1 MESAARKNITAPGT
15 FLPSAT
21 LQVYETLEWSRTRE
35 ALGVP

>member
-21 LQVYETLEWSRTRE
+21 LQVYETLDQSRPRGTH
-35 ALGVP
+35 GVP